1 MHPIFKHRGRLLL
14 YLGVWVVFGLLL
26 TVVFVFGGNAPVD
39 WSLEFA
45 VPVAV
50 VLGLQSLSFWY
61 VVQAMPPDDTPVVRM
76 VVDLGDRRTGVADRL
91 DRHRL
96 CLGDVAGAGRRGVS
110 RVGDGHPAVADIRRR
125 DRHVAGGAGS
135 LSRRRVSALAQC
147 RTPCAGVASAGA

>member
-26 TVVFVFGGNAPVD
+26 TVVFVFGGNAPVA

-61 VVQAMPPDDTPVVRM
+61 VVQAMPPDDTPVVRLVITWSIAGLVSL
-76 VVDLGDRRTGVADRL
+76 VVWIA
-91 DRHRL
+91 
-96 CLGDVAGAGRRGVS
+96 
-110 RVGDGHPAVADIRRR
+110 I
-125 DRHVAGGAGS
+125 
-135 LSRRRVSALAQC
+135 
-147 RTPCAGVASAGA
+147 ASAWAM